1 MHITRGSHRRDIV
14 ADHAIV
20 LGVPEDDRAVMER
33 LAALEAEVKADAEK
47 QRARKEVALTKVREE
62 RAAKQAES
70 ESLRSRQAALVT
82 TKNKPRN
89 DEDELDNLGGA
100 LQLAKKANE
109 VKQELAKKGEKSWVK
124 GGLAST
130 LLGPVGWLY
139 AGSFREAI
147 PASAIYIL
155 LGMLASKILPMF
167 MLFPVMLVALPLSGI
182 VGAMYALKYNK
193 TGKRQRLFN
202 SKDQK
207 QLAKKT

>member
-1 MHITRGSHRRDIV
+1 M
-14 ADHAIV
+14 DHAIV
-20 LGVPEDDRAVMER
+20 LSVPEDDRAVMER

-47 QRARKEVALTKVREE
+47 QRARKEAALVKVRED

-70 ESLRSRQAALVT
+70 DGLRQRQVALV

-89 DEDELDNLGGA
+89 DEDEIDNLGGA

-109 VKQELAKKGEKSWVK
+109 VKQELAKKGEKSWIK

-193 TGKRQRLFN
+193 TGKRQRLFK

>member
-1 MHITRGSHRRDIV
+1 
-14 ADHAIV
+14 
-20 LGVPEDDRAVMER
+20 MER

-47 QRARKEVALTKVREE
+47 QRARKEAALAKVREE

-70 ESLRSRQAALVT
+70 DALRQRQTALVT
-82 TKNKPRN
+82 KKKPAV
-89 DEDELDNLGGA
+89 EDDIDNLGGA

-139 AGSFREAI
+139 AGSLREAI

-193 TGKRQRLFN
+193 TGKRQRLFK

>member
-1 MHITRGSHRRDIV
+1 M

-47 QRARKEVALTKVREE
+47 QRARKEAAVVKVREE

-70 ESLRSRQAALVT
+70 DGLRQRQVALV
-82 TKNKPRN
+82 TKNKPRI
-89 DEDELDNLGGA
+89 DDDIDNLGGA

-124 GGLAST
+124 GGLASM

-155 LGMLASKILPMF
+155 LGMIASKILPMF

-182 VGAMYALKYNK
+182 VGAVYALQYNK
-193 TGKRQRLFN
+193 TGKRQRLFK
-202 SKDQK
+202 SKGQK

>member
-1 MHITRGSHRRDIV
+1 MTRGSQRGDIAV
-14 ADHAIV
+14 DHAIV

-47 QRARKEVALTKVREE
+47 QRARKEAALVKVREE

-70 ESLRSRQAALVT
+70 NALRQRQTALV
-82 TKNKPRN
+82 KKKPV
-89 DEDELDNLGGA
+89 EDEIDNLGGA
-100 LQLAKKANE
+100 L
-109 VKQELAKKGEKSWVK
+109 ELAKKGNELKQELVKKGAKSWIK

-155 LGMLASKILPMF
+155 LGMIASKILPMF
-167 MLFPVMLVALPLSGI
+167 MLFPVMLVALPISGI
-182 VGAMYALKYNK
+182 VGAMYALQYNK
-193 TGKRQRLFN
+193 TGKRQRLFK

>member
-1 MHITRGSHRRDIV
+1 
-14 ADHAIV
+14 
-20 LGVPEDDRAVMER
+20 MER

-47 QRARKEVALTKVREE
+47 QRARKEAALVKVREE

-70 ESLRSRQAALVT
+70 EALRQRQTALV
-82 TKNKPRN
+82 TKNKPRT
-89 DEDELDNLGGA
+89 DEDEIDNLGGA

-193 TGKRQRLFN
+193 TGKRQRLFK

-207 QLAKKT
+207 QLVKKT

>member
-1 MHITRGSHRRDIV
+1 
-14 ADHAIV
+14 
-20 LGVPEDDRAVMER
+20 VPEDDRAVMER

-47 QRARKEVALTKVREE
+47 QRARKEAAVVKVREE
-62 RAAKQAES
+62 RAAKQS
-70 ESLRSRQAALVT
+70 ENDMLRQRQAALVA
-82 TKNKPRN
+82 TKRKPAIE
-89 DEDELDNLGGA
+89 EDFDNLGGA

-109 VKQELAKKGEKSWVK
+109 VKAELAKKGEKSWIK

-193 TGKRQRLFN
+193 TGKRQRLFK